1 MLGTYTDYV
10 STKLIDESGRSITCT
25 LLFEVEAPDGA
36 RVIAYTDN
44 SVDEQGNTRV
54 GCARVLSQNTAQGAD
69 GVISFE
75 IGECTAED
83 KAFVSAVLQSGGC

>member
-1 MLGTYTDYV
+1 MDDV
-10 STKLIDESGRSITCT
+10 CVRLIDESGRSITCT

-54 GCARVLSQNTAQGAD
+54 GCARVLVQNTEQSSD
-69 GVISFE
+69 GVVAFD
-75 IGECTAED
+75 IGECTPED
-83 KAFVSAVLQSGGC
+83 KAFVSAVLQSGGRDE